1 MFFWSHVDVMENS
14 KMLPS
19 NRITHFSGP
28 DHQPLPLAM
37 PWYSSSSSYAPMA
50 AAASGLVVV
59 VVLVEEAL
67 VEEMPVSK
75 LSLFWRT
82 KNTLDT
88 SNGTITPVSSTQL
101 VHTSSNSCQGRFV
114 INFQGK
120 KSTLP
125 LPVESKDC
133 YRSIAEYANH
143 RVWKTCRT
151 FRMDLF
157 WFKRSSF
164 AMKKIKHVG
173 HDEVLV
179 WRVWD
184 WQTEHACH
192 FQSFLKSR
200 ANSAE

>member
-75 LSLFWRT
+75 LSLWRT

-88 SNGTITPVSSTQL
+88 TTTPVSTTST
-101 VHTSSNSCQGRFV
+101 SNSCQGRFV

-120 KSTLP
+120 KVYQSNPKTAIDRSQSTLIIGFEKRAG
-125 LPVESKDC
+125 LLEWTYFGSKGL
-133 YRSIAEYANH
+133 
-143 RVWKTCRT
+143 VLLWK
-151 FRMDLF
+151 
-157 WFKRSSF
+157 K
-164 AMKKIKHVG
+164 
-173 HDEVLV
+173 
-179 WRVWD
+179 
-184 WQTEHACH
+184 
-192 FQSFLKSR
+192 
-200 ANSAE
+200 

>member
-1 MFFWSHVDVMENS
+1 MYRRDQNQIAGLAREYDYMGRSLMFFWSHVDVMENS

-88 SNGTITPVSSTQL
+88 STGAITPVSSTQL

-120 KSTLP
+120 KVYTTSTSRIQRL
-125 LPVESKDC
+125 L
-133 YRSIAEYANH
+133 SIDP
-143 RVWKTCRT
+143 RVR
-151 FRMDLF
+151 
-157 WFKRSSF
+157 
-164 AMKKIKHVG
+164 
-173 HDEVLV
+173 
-179 WRVWD
+179 
-184 WQTEHACH
+184 
-192 FQSFLKSR
+192 
-200 ANSAE
+200 